1 VKHGLPWKLPKRF
14 VPDLVGYAVSRLN
27 IWRTQALSGNV
38 CPRVLFT
45 GIPVP
50 YSELSVAFGDYVES
64 YEGTDNT
71 SELRS
76 AACIALCPVGNTTGS
91 WTLWKLSTH
100 MKVRRTNF
108 QKLVTSELVKRAVNA
123 LM

>member
-1 VKHGLPWKLPKRF
+1 M
-14 VPDLVGYAVSRLN
+14 AN
-27 IWRTQALSGNV
+27 I

-50 YSELSVAFGDYVES
+50 YSELSVAFGDYVEL

-71 SELRS
+71 SESRS
-76 AACIALCPVGNTTGS
+76 AACIALCPVGNSTES

-100 MKVRRTNF
+100 MKVHQTNL
-108 QKLVTSELVKRAVNA
+108 QKLVMSELVIRAVNA
-123 LM
+123 LTDEEGE